1 MIEQFYNLR
10 PEVLA
15 LDRKAL
21 ELCRAQFAHVEE
33 IRDYN
38 QLKMLRAFTDC
49 GVEARHFWGSSGYGV
64 WDDSRNKLEEVF
76 ARCMG
81 AEAALVRPQ
90 FMSGTHTLTVAL
102 FGLLRTGDTLL
113 AATGRPYDTLEG
125 VIGIGEAGKGCGT
138 LREYG
143 VHYDECPL
151 LPDFTPDYDLIAEKA
166 KTATV
171 VHIQRSRGYT
181 QRNAFDLDTIQKVA
195 DTARKANPNA
205 VIFVDNCYG
214 EFTQIREPVAVGAD
228 LMAGSFIKNPGGG
241 ITPTGG
247 YIAGRRDLVEKCS
260 HRFTA
265 PGIGGDLGCTQD
277 SLRDTFLG
285 FYYAPGV
292 VCEALKTAIYAQ
304 CLLELVGVHP
314 VPRYTADHNDIVTCF
329 DSGSAAAL
337 TGFCAGIQHNSPV
350 DSFASPEPADE
361 PGYTDKVVMASGSFT
376 EGSTIEIS
384 CDGPLRAPYTCYL
397 QGGVNFT
404 AGRACLAPTAHYKN
418 KNAPA
423 HHQTMRGSVCYRL
436 SMLHK
441 VADKRLQQIITV
453 NAADDGAGILVG
465 CDVGRIL
472 RQDVA
477 YELIDGVVALLLQRT
492 VDLQH
497 RLLDFH
503 ITVIT
508 DREYGGRFRDR
519 HINSPLYWILLALL
533 YSISVKFASGKPR
546 NFIQKSKFYKHP
558 CLKLLLLFGRGC
570 AIIQENCPQR
580 RNTL

>member
-1 MIEQFYNLR
+1 MIEQFYDLR

-21 ELCRAQFAHVEE
+21 DLCRAQFAHVEE

-125 VIGIGEAGKGCGT
+125 VIGIGDAGKGCGT
-138 LREYG
+138 LREFG
-143 VHYDECPL
+143 VNYDECPL

-166 KTATV
+166 RTATV

-181 QRNAFDLDTIQKVA
+181 QRNAFDLATIQKVA

-214 EFTQIREPVAVGAD
+214 EFTQTAEPVAFGAD
-228 LMAGSFIKNPGGG
+228 IMAGSFIKNPGGG

-247 YIAGRRDLVEKCS
+247 YIAGRKDLVEKCS

-304 CLLELVGVHP
+304 CLLEPAGKIAAQNGTAGSTAAGKRQRSGSGTGQAKNSTASDLHRKNLLQKTYRRGPAECQSREKVCGCSAAGRTLP
-314 VPRYTADHNDIVTCF
+314 GSKTQRTADGFDLIVTILAGF
-329 DSGSAAAL
+329 VKRKLSG
-337 TGFCAGIQHNSPV
+337 
-350 DSFASPEPADE
+350 
-361 PGYTDKVVMASGSFT
+361 
-376 EGSTIEIS
+376 
-384 CDGPLRAPYTCYL
+384 
-397 QGGVNFT
+397 
-404 AGRACLAPTAHYKN
+404 
-418 KNAPA
+418 
-423 HHQTMRGSVCYRL
+423 
-436 SMLHK
+436 
-441 VADKRLQQIITV
+441 
-453 NAADDGAGILVG
+453 
-465 CDVGRIL
+465 
-472 RQDVA
+472 
-477 YELIDGVVALLLQRT
+477 
-492 VDLQH
+492 
-497 RLLDFH
+497 
-503 ITVIT
+503 
-508 DREYGGRFRDR
+508 
-519 HINSPLYWILLALL
+519 
-533 YSISVKFASGKPR
+533 
-546 NFIQKSKFYKHP
+546 
-558 CLKLLLLFGRGC
+558 
-570 AIIQENCPQR
+570 
-580 RNTL
+580 

>member
-1 MIEQFYNLR
+1 MIEQFYDLR
-10 PEVLA
+10 PNVLE

-21 ELCRAQFAHVEE
+21 ELCREPFRHVEE

-81 AEAALVRPQ
+81 AEAALVRSQ

-143 VHYDECPL
+143 VNYDECPL
-151 LPDFTPDYDLIAEKA
+151 LPDHTPDYALIAEKA

-171 VHIQRSRGYT
+171 VHIQRSRGYM
-181 QRNAFDLDTIQKVA
+181 QRNAFDLETIRKVA
-195 DTARKANPNA
+195 ETARRANPNA

-214 EFTQIREPVAVGAD
+214 EFTQTKEPLAAGAD
-228 LMAGSFIKNPGGG
+228 LIAGSFIKNPGGG

-247 YIAGRRDLVEKCS
+247 YIAGRADLVEKCS

-265 PGIGGDLGCTQD
+265 PGIGADLGCTQD

-304 CLLELVGVHP
+304 CLLELVGVKP
-314 VPRYTADHNDIVTCF
+314 VPRYTPSRASAPVSSTTARWTALPTPSLPTSRATPIKSLWRPAALPRAVP
-329 DSGSAAAL
+329 SRSAATAR
-337 TGFCAGIQHNSPV
+337 CAP
-350 DSFASPEPADE
+350 PTPA
-361 PGYTDKVVMASGSFT
+361 TCRVVSTLPQAAPPCSTPCRTPFLPT
-376 EGSTIEIS
+376 EQ
-384 CDGPLRAPYTCYL
+384 P
-397 QGGVNFT
+397 
-404 AGRACLAPTAHYKN
+404 
-418 KNAPA
+418 
-423 HHQTMRGSVCYRL
+423 
-436 SMLHK
+436 
-441 VADKRLQQIITV
+441 KRLKTQKIQQ
-453 NAADDGAGILVG
+453 
-465 CDVGRIL
+465 
-472 RQDVA
+472 
-477 YELIDGVVALLLQRT
+477 
-492 VDLQH
+492 
-497 RLLDFH
+497 
-503 ITVIT
+503 
-508 DREYGGRFRDR
+508 
-519 HINSPLYWILLALL
+519 
-533 YSISVKFASGKPR
+533 K
-546 NFIQKSKFYKHP
+546 
-558 CLKLLLLFGRGC
+558 
-570 AIIQENCPQR
+570 
-580 RNTL
+580 

>member
-1 MIEQFYNLR
+1 MIEQFYDLR

-21 ELCRAQFAHVEE
+21 DLCRAQFAHVEE

-81 AEAALVRPQ
+81 AEAALVRSQ

-143 VHYDECPL
+143 VNYDECPL
-151 LPDFTPDYDLIAEKA
+151 LPDHTPDYALIAEKA

-171 VHIQRSRGYT
+171 VHIQRSRGYM
-181 QRNAFDLDTIQKVA
+181 QRNAFDLETIRKVA
-195 DTARKANPNA
+195 ETARKANPNA

-214 EFTQIREPVAVGAD
+214 EFTQTQEPLAAGAD
-228 LMAGSFIKNPGGG
+228 LIAGSFIKNPGGG

-304 CLLELVGVHP
+304 CLLELVGVNP

-404 AGRACLAPTAHYKN
+404 AGRAAVL
-418 KNAPA
+418 NAV
-423 HHQTMRGSVCYRL
+423 Q
-436 SMLHK
+436 
-441 VADKRLQQIITV
+441 
-453 NAADDGAGILVG
+453 NA
-465 CDVGRIL
+465 
-472 RQDVA
+472 
-477 YELIDGVVALLLQRT
+477 
-492 VDLQH
+492 
-497 RLLDFH
+497 F
-503 ITVIT
+503 
-508 DREYGGRFRDR
+508 
-519 HINSPLYWILLALL
+519 
-533 YSISVKFASGKPR
+533 FA
-546 NFIQKSKFYKHP
+546 
-558 CLKLLLLFGRGC
+558 
-570 AIIQENCPQR
+570 E
-580 RNTL
+580 